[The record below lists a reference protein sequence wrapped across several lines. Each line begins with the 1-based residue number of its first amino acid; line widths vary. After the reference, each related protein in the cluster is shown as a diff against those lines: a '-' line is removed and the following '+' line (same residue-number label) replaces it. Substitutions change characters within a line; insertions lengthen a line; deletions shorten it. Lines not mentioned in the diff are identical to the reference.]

1 MVTDYQDEY
10 KKLQTLYTRGIFVE
24 KSILEQIFIF
34 LIANILY
41 QMYFIVKTSY
51 YTFSPVCISMIYI
64 VDIKNF
70 IQYPEKRDRN
80 HAKTFFFIFFKT
92 FIFHPIVK
100 FFQFQ
105 VKRFVDRKKETIFLY
120 DLVLQD
126 KNLFIKSRIYRIEYR
141 FQRMRQL

>member
-10 KKLQTLYTRGIFVE
+10 KKLQTLYTRGIFIE

-51 YTFSPVCISMIYI
+51 YTFSPCLYFDDIHRWYQKFYSISR
-64 VDIKNF
+64 
-70 IQYPEKRDRN
+70 KRGSQPREN
-80 HAKTFFFIFFKT
+80 FFFIFFKT

>member
-1 MVTDYQDEY
+1 
-10 KKLQTLYTRGIFVE
+10 
-24 KSILEQIFIF
+24 
-34 LIANILY
+34 
-41 QMYFIVKTSY
+41 MYFIVKTSY
-51 YTFSPVCISMIYI
+51 YTFSPCLYFD
-64 VDIKNF
+64 DIKNF

-126 KNLFIKSRIYRIEYR
+126 KNLFIKS
-141 FQRMRQL
+141 